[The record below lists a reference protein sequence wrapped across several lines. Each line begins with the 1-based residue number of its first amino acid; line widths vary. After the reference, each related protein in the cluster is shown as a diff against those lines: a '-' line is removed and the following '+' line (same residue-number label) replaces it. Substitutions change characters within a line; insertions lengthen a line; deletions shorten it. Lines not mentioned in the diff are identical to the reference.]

1 MLTRKRKSKKVYSP
15 FSINNAREL
24 TVITEEKGEELNNS
38 FASVSNGN
46 LSPYSSCVDGQQ
58 DGDWGRKVPPTVN
71 KDQVHDHLRN
81 LNVLQSTGPNE
92 IRSRILKELA
102 DAVTKTLF
110 IIFEKSW

>member
-1 MLTRKRKSKKVYSP
+1 MLLVAYLQLSLKKPS
-15 FSINNAREL
+15 EL
-24 TVITEEKGEELNNS
+24 ML
-38 FASVSNGN
+38 
-46 LSPYSSCVDGQQ
+46 SSCVDGQQ

-102 DAVTKTLF
+102 DAVAKTLF